1 MQAICCNWLSIQVPL
16 PCNYNLNQL
25 DIIMGGKQIKEGDKA
40 KVSPILTGEK
50 EWIEGE
56 VIDIENNPFKG
67 IVIAIKDNLGRIFF
81 GESKYFLL
89 I

>member
-1 MQAICCNWLSIQVPL
+1 M
-16 PCNYNLNQL
+16 
-25 DIIMGGKQIKEGDKA
+25 KEGDKA
-40 KVSPILTGEK
+40 KVSPILIGEK

-56 VIDIENNPFKG
+56 AIDIENNPFKG

>member
-1 MQAICCNWLSIQVPL
+1 MQVICCNWLSIQVPL

-25 DIIMGGKQIKEGDKA
+25 DIIMEGKQIKEGDKA
-40 KVSPILTGEK
+40 KVSPVLAGEK

-67 IVIAIKDNLGRIFF
+67 IVVAIKDNLGRIFF

-89 I
+89 V